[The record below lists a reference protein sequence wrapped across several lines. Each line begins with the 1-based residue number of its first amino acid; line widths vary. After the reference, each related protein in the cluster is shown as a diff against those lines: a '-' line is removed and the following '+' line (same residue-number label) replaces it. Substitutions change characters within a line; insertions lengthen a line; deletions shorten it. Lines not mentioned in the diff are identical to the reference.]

1 MLSCRAVV
9 KGERSRGGG
18 GVALGT
24 SAYRRPE
31 NPWVW
36 LIQLT
41 KDTTHWNEAVLDRSY
56 ECSRATS

>member
-1 MLSCRAVV
+1 MGRIMPM
-9 KGERSRGGG
+9 
-18 GVALGT
+18 GT
-24 SAYRRPE
+24 NGHYEIHGDWDNDMFLRPE